1 MAYSSDLNTR
11 LVQYTDHGPL
21 FSVQIVHYSEQEQP
35 NFNVVYV
42 GSTGLDLNFGL
53 LSSVFKSIGAPIFR
67 RKKSLLFECLWYL
80 VVQSNAPVKGLE
92 LFSIFYIWAAQV
104 LWTHWFSSHKSS
116 AVLLSLFVI
125 LTCTPTPAQSH
136 TLLALACTAHGPLNE
151 PAPSMLDYHQ
161 SLTHSFA
168 LKLCSFPRLTAALC
182 CVSNKAA
189 WVMA

>member
-53 LSSVFKSIGAPIFR
+53 LSSVFKSIGAPKFR
-67 RKKSLLFECLWYL
+67 RKKSLVFECWWYL

-92 LFSIFYIWAAQV
+92 LFSIFYKWA
-104 LWTHWFSSHKSS
+104 LKSS
-116 AVLLSLFVI
+116 GLIDS
-125 LTCTPTPAQSH
+125 PH
-136 TLLALACTAHGPLNE
+136 TNHQRCSSFWH
-151 PAPSMLDYHQ
+151 APPHQ
-161 SLTHSFA
+161 PNHTRSWH
-168 LKLCSFPRLTAALC
+168 
-182 CVSNKAA
+182 
-189 WVMA
+189 